1 MHSALQT
8 KTFTHKQVLH
18 FYPGMRFRMKV
29 KREIIESKDEMRVQF
44 NLKGFGYCPHVKPF
58 LTLLCPNEA
67 HSNTGQS
74 CHDLIHCK
82 LDSHLQFYFSA
93 PTRDSGTQLAKGTNW
108 IQSWTLQAKKKM
120 SHPTQNRWNFV
131 FCSFASSF
139 LCHYAQPFP
148 SFSIPLLFCCKASKS
163 PSGRGQASQ
172 YRLAPLWGQVNLWRQ
187 WGRLGEVI
195 IYLSIY
201 LFWTI
206 LLN

>member
-1 MHSALQT
+1 MYSALQT

-108 IQSWTLQAKKKM
+108 IQSWTLQAKKNEPSNPEQM
-120 SHPTQNRWNFV
+120 E
-131 FCSFASSF
+131 FCVLFLLLHLSSATM
-139 LCHYAQPFP
+139 HNPFP
-148 SFSIPLLFCCKASKS
+148 LFLSLCCSAVK
-163 PSGRGQASQ
+163 QARVLVEEAKRHS
-172 YRLAPLWGQVNLWRQ
+172 
-187 WGRLGEVI
+187 
-195 IYLSIY
+195 
-201 LFWTI
+201 TD
-206 LLN
+206 